1 MEQFHVEG
9 VGLQILASSIPRP
22 PSSLPYF
29 ALPTFPT
36 FLSPS
41 FQPSLPNI
49 PSSPYFSSRP
59 SIPPL
64 PSSLSHSF
72 PPSLLLS
79 SIPTIDLPSP
89 SHSHPSIPHPSL
101 SSQVFIPHQSP
112 SPLPPPPS
120 PRAAPSVPTAT
131 NNNSD
136 IDRKVC
142 NRPSFSG
149 RQFGVWGWRCGAWI
163 IPNGESGEGNGGVC
177 VCSAKCSPNLRL
189 IGVRYDALGDG
200 DRDVAVT
207 FGPADLD
214 PLSAKSDQIRVL

>member
-1 MEQFHVEG
+1 MCVFYTLYLFTLKSLVIFFLFLSCLRILMEQFHVEG

-112 SPLPPPPS
+112 SPLPPTLHPPPQG
-120 PRAAPSVPTAT
+120 PR
-131 NNNSD
+131 
-136 IDRKVC
+136 
-142 NRPSFSG
+142 RPFPPLRIITPILIERCAIG
-149 RQFGVWGWRCGAWI
+149 RRFQVGNLVFGGGGA
-163 IPNGESGEGNGGVC
+163 GHG
-177 VCSAKCSPNLRL
+177 
-189 IGVRYDALGDG
+189 
-200 DRDVAVT
+200 
-207 FGPADLD
+207 
-214 PLSAKSDQIRVL
+214 